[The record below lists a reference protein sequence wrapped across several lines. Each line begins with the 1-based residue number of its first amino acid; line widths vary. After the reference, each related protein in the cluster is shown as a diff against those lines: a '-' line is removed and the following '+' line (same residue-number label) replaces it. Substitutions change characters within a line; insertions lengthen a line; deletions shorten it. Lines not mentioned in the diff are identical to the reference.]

1 MKKYLQVVPLPK
13 KAIYKKGGIWI
24 TFRHAEEGL
33 TFSENNNLKGFSIDK
48 GKTPVEAQI
57 KKKNKVFIPMP
68 YKPNLFITHGN
79 LLPLRI

>member
-1 MKKYLQVVPLPK
+1 MV
-13 KAIYKKGGIWI
+13 

-57 KKKNKVFIPMP
+57 KKKNKVFIPMH
-68 YKPNLFITHGN
+68 YKPQFIYYAWEPFTSANLMN
-79 LLPLRI
+79 SSQLPASTFKIEVN